1 MPLLM
6 LKNGE
11 ANENFG
17 EIVETLL
24 KTRGPEGYPLEEVEI
39 VLVRELTC
47 RARRDLVE
55 LVDEIN
61 SRAGIGANKAGSL
74 SRFKFHQLRC
84 S

>member
-6 LKNGE
+6 LNNGE
-11 ANENFG
+11 ANENLG
-17 EIVETLL
+17 EIVATLL
-24 KTRGPEGYPLEEVEI
+24 KTRGAEGYPLEEVEI

>member
-11 ANENFG
+11 ANVNFG
-17 EIVETLL
+17 EIVEALL
-24 KTRGPEGYPLEEVEI
+24 KASGPVGYPPEEVEI

-47 RARRDLVE
+47 RARRDLVDLTE
-55 LVDEIN
+55 GTK
-61 SRAGIGANKAGSL
+61 SRAGTGANKAGSL